1 MIGAMN
7 DSKQIAA
14 DLFARFSAGD
24 IAGVLDLMTDDVT
37 WRLPG
42 KPELLAT
49 AGVYD
54 KNRLRRL
61 FDRMY
66 SQLVDG
72 LEMTVLSSIAEG
84 DRVAVE
90 VESKGDLRNG
100 RQYRQQYHFAI
111 TLRDG
116 KIAVVHEYLDTL
128 HVHDVWIRA

>member
-7 DSKQIAA
+7 DGKQIAA

-72 LEMTVLSSIAEG
+72 LAMTVVSSIAEG

>member
-1 MIGAMN
+1 MN

-24 IAGVLDLMTDDVT
+24 IAGALDLMTDDVA

-42 KPELLAT
+42 KPELLVT

-54 KNRLRRL
+54 KHRLRRL

-72 LEMTVLSSIAEG
+72 LEMTVVSSIAEG

>member
-14 DLFARFSAGD
+14 DLFARFSAAD
-24 IAGVLDLMTDDVT
+24 IAGALDLMTDDVT

-72 LEMTVLSSIAEG
+72 LEMTVVSSIAEG

>member
-24 IAGVLDLMTDDVT
+24 IAGALDLMTDDVT

-42 KPELLAT
+42 KPELLVT

-72 LEMTVLSSIAEG
+72 LAMTVVSSIAEG

>member
-1 MIGAMN
+1 MN

-61 FDRMY
+61 FDRMS

-72 LEMTVLSSIAEG
+72 LEMKVVSSIAEG

>member
-1 MIGAMN
+1 MN
-7 DSKQIAA
+7 DSKQIAL
-14 DLFARFSAGD
+14 DLFARFTAAD
-24 IAGVLDLMTDDVT
+24 IDGAMDLMADDVS

-54 KNRLRRL
+54 KKRLRRL

-72 LEMTVLSSIAEG
+72 LKMTVLSSIAEG

-90 VESKGDLRNG
+90 VESSGDLRNG

-128 HVHDVWIRA
+128 HVHDVWFRE